1 MNDILYT
8 LFQDNTELPGKI
20 CEFCK
25 KDAEFCQA
33 EREFEAI
40 SKQVAEKL
48 GRELYFDFEFTWDV
62 GQTDGTEKKED
73 IYLGDFAG
81 TLTSIISSGW
91 ACVKR

>member
-48 GRELYFDFEFTWDV
+48 GRELYFDFESAQSWYMAKLV
-62 GQTDGTEKKED
+62 NAY
-73 IYLGDFAG
+73 YLFGLGLRQEVLSALDRAG
-81 TLTSIISSGW
+81 
-91 ACVKR
+91 